1 MLRTPELQRH
11 PRLRDQVYDALREL
25 LRSGEFPEA
34 GIVENELAAHLN
46 VSRTP
51 VREALFQLCREG
63 MLEDTGRGYRVP
75 ELSEIDMREI
85 VEMRMMIE
93 PQVVALAVERAD
105 PAALAALEAELAIEA
120 SSHEAGD
127 VAAFASA
134 NGRFRAQLLAS
145 CSNSRISQI
154 LGVIDDQLQR
164 LRLRTLVLAE
174 NRLVTLRGH
183 EAILVAL
190 RRRDSRAAARS
201 MRNIL
206 SAAARFYEKLASAE
220 PS

>member
-1 MLRTPELQRH
+1 MRTLEIERR
-11 PRLRDQVYDALREL
+11 PRLRDQVYDALRGL
-25 LRSGEFPEA
+25 LRNGDFPEA
-34 GIVENELAAHLN
+34 GLVENELAARLK

-75 ELSEIDMREI
+75 GLDVKDMREI

-105 PAALAALEAELAIEA
+105 TAALAALERELAVEISA
-120 SSHEAGD
+120 HEAGD
-127 VAAFASA
+127 VAAFATA

-145 CSNSRISQI
+145 CGNSRISQI

-164 LRLRTLVLAE
+164 LRLRTLVVPE
-174 NRLVTLRGH
+174 NRLATLRGH

-190 RRRDSRAAARS
+190 RRRDPQAAAQS
-201 MRNIL
+201 MRDIL
-206 SAAARFYEKLASAE
+206 AAAGRFYEGLAATGS
-220 PS
+220 S